1 MQFLLTI
8 FHASADRRQWFTAA
22 AVIKKQLQH
31 LKAEELCDV
40 HQQFKQFNL
49 K

>member
-1 MQFLLTI
+1 MQFLLTF
-8 FHASADRRQWFTAA
+8 FHASADRRQWLTAA
-22 AVIKKQLQH
+22 AVIKKQLWH
-31 LKAEELCDV
+31 LKAEEFCDV

>member
-1 MQFLLTI
+1 MQFLLTF
-8 FHASADRRQWFTAA
+8 FHASADRRQWLTAA
-22 AVIKKQLQH
+22 AVIKKQLRH
-31 LKAEELCDV
+31 LKAEEFCDV